1 MNKQEI
7 ALQNANIILQDLEK
21 IRLLKY
27 DELSKQEQANVQ
39 NYMDTL
45 NEEKL
50 LSINEYGKEVFK
62 KFDDEA
68 KAIIQNLDLG
78 TTAVGDAEA
87 DLLVAM
93 DKMKGNEKNF
103 LGRILNKTIKATKK
117 ANHKLTTTVENLP
130 EIISEKQEKYRNELK
145 QHYFRLLQVSENSE
159 RERYEREILLIAARR
174 KYDEIKLEI
183 EELEQKGQLTYEETK
198 SLMRKKFFLN
208 ALVEMIENNNQLLS
222 IVTRRA
228 IDSQNLAYAVNEL
241 ARKQE
246 QDYELIKQDLRSEAI
261 FAISRKVVGNI
272 AETHEQM
279 RKSYNEMALQ
289 SSKEVY
295 DTIVKIQG
303 MKGSSLLEKETVQK
317 MFDYTIE
324 GTQIIKD
331 MYEQKLETPTISSEQ
346 EKTLEEFTQKMQQ
359 IKSTVIPIQSEIANV
374 LPNEETER

>member
-1 MNKQEI
+1 
-7 ALQNANIILQDLEK
+7 
-21 IRLLKY
+21 
-27 DELSKQEQANVQ
+27 
-39 NYMDTL
+39 
-45 NEEKL
+45 
-50 LSINEYGKEVFK
+50 
-62 KFDDEA
+62 
-68 KAIIQNLDLG
+68 
-78 TTAVGDAEA
+78 
-87 DLLVAM
+87 
-93 DKMKGNEKNF
+93 
-103 LGRILNKTIKATKK
+103 
-117 ANHKLTTTVENLP
+117 
-130 EIISEKQEKYRNELK
+130 
-145 QHYFRLLQVSENSE
+145 
-159 RERYEREILLIAARR
+159 
-174 KYDEIKLEI
+174 
-183 EELEQKGQLTYEETK
+183 
-198 SLMRKKFFLN
+198 
-208 ALVEMIENNNQLLS
+208 MIENNNQLLS